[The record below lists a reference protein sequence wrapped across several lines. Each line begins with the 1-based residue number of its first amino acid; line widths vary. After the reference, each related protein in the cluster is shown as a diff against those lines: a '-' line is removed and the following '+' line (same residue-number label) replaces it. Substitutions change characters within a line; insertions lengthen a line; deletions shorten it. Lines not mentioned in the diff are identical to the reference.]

1 MEQNQVPY
9 AFNPDIRSPAYLTRQ
24 GLLAAIRHFSP
35 QFSGRLMDLG
45 CGTKPYRSLFTVDEY
60 IGVDY
65 SNEGHPH
72 EGEPVDVFYD
82 GKTLPFP
89 AEHFDGVFS
98 SEVFEHIFNLEEIL
112 AEVHRVMKKGGKMLF
127 TCPFVISEHEVPN
140 DFARYT
146 LFALKHLLEKQ
157 GFRVLETRKSGNF
170 VLAVMQMRIMY
181 VHLHLMPFVRKI
193 PVVRS
198 GLRFIAY
205 TWMNLVALL
214 LDRVFPRRQDLYL
227 NNVVLCEKI

>member
-1 MEQNQVPY
+1 MQEQRIPY
-9 AFNPDIRSPAYLTRQ
+9 AFDPDVRYPHYLARN
-24 GLLAAIRHFSP
+24 GVLKGIRHFSP
-35 QFSGRLMDLG
+35 LFSGRLMDLG
-45 CGTKPYRSLFTVDEY
+45 CGSKPYRSLFNVDEY

-65 SNEGHPH
+65 NSEGHPH
-72 EGEPVDVFYD
+72 DGEPIDVFYD

-89 AEHFDGVFS
+89 DEHFDGVFS

-112 AEVHRVMKKGGKMLF
+112 AEVHRVMKKGAKLLF

-146 LFALKHLLEKQ
+146 MFALRHMLEKQ
-157 GFRVLETRKSGNF
+157 GFRVVETRKSSSF
-170 VLAVMQMRIMY
+170 VLAIMQMRIMY

-198 GLRFIAY
+198 GLRFVVY

-214 LDRVFPRRQDLYL
+214 LDRVFPKRHDFYL
-227 NNVVLCEKI
+227 NNIVLCEKI